1 MTGPEIRTAP
11 SGAPSEP
18 PLTDWVQ
25 RAFARV
31 GLVSMFLLLLAGYM
45 AASVFFR
52 IAIADRAST
61 LWGTP
66 YLWLFDVL
74 NGVLFAYIPS
84 ASRFLR
90 QARLGDL
97 RDLRPVLAGD
107 ATEFALLQEQTV
119 SVAPLRLAA
128 GGVLGALALGHLPMH
143 DPALWV
149 GPPPSLLAPEMI
161 FLVLRHAALGW
172 VSGHMVLTEMAA
184 TRAFSSIGRE
194 HVRVD
199 ILDLTPL
206 APFARGGAR
215 NAVTYMLM
223 SLLVSLFWLG
233 PAASS
238 ANGSIIGVMLVMVS
252 ISFFFSVVGLRQ
264 SIRRA
269 KKEAL
274 DALVVQIRT
283 TEARLAAGR
292 PPGGG
297 PSMADLVSFH
307 SFVERVREWPM
318 GGSTVLRGTLV
329 AALAAGSWLGG
340 ALVERLVE
348 TALR

>member
-1 MTGPEIRTAP
+1 
-11 SGAPSEP
+11 
-18 PLTDWVQ
+18 
-25 RAFARV
+25 
-31 GLVSMFLLLLAGYM
+31 MFLLLLAGYM

-61 LWGTP
+61 EWDTP

-90 QARLGDL
+90 QARL

-143 DPALWV
+143 DPALWA
-149 GPPPSLLAPEMI
+149 GGAPPSLLAPEMI

-172 VSGHMVLTEMAA
+172 VSGHMVLSEMAA

-223 SLLVSLFWLG
+223 SSLISLFWLG

-264 SIRRA
+264 SSRRA

-274 DALVVQIRT
+274 DALVAQIRT
-283 TEARLAAGR
+283 TEALLAAGG
-292 PPGGG
+292 PQGDG

>member
-1 MTGPEIRTAP
+1 MTGPKISTAP
-11 SGAPSEP
+11 SRAPSAP

-45 AASVFFR
+45 AVSVFFR

-107 ATEFALLQEQTV
+107 AAEFALL
-119 SVAPLRLAA
+119 
-128 GGVLGALALGHLPMH
+128 
-143 DPALWV
+143 
-149 GPPPSLLAPEMI
+149 
-161 FLVLRHAALGW
+161 RHAVLGW
-172 VSGHMVLTEMAA
+172 VAGHMVLTETAA

-215 NAVTYMLM
+215 NAVTWMLM

-238 ANGSIIGVMLVMVS
+238 ANGSVIGVMLVMVS
-252 ISFFFSVVGLRQ
+252 ISFLFSVVGLRQ
-264 SIRRA
+264 SIGRA

-292 PPGGG
+292 PQGDG

-307 SFVERVREWPM
+307 SFVERVREWPI

-340 ALVERLVE
+340 ALVERLLE
-348 TALR
+348 AALR